1 MGYDGENLY
10 LGIDEPEPVIVG
22 KCAYCR
28 EDIYEGTEC
37 FCCNGVLVHT
47 ECFGDYVQDE
57 YSESELAGALGFE
70 QKTAQGGNM
79 KVYKGTDRQMKCRG
93 MQYTLGE
100 TAVFDGE
107 PHLCRAG
114 LHACEQPIDV
124 LNHYTPNESR
134 YFEAEAEEVS
144 AERESSDS
152 KIVAK
157 KMTLKAEIGVPGL
170 VKAQI
175 EYVKNQIGFEDAIKR
190 ANAEKEN
197 HATGDQGAAS
207 ATGNRGAASATG
219 NRGAASATGYR
230 GAASATGDQGAASAT
245 SNLGAA
251 SATGNQ
257 GAASATGYRGAAS
270 ATGNRGAAS
279 ATGYQ
284 GAASAT
290 GDQGAASATGYQ
302 GAASATGK
310 AGVALAAGYECK
322 AMGALGCAICCVERG
337 EWDGETYP
345 IIAVKAAIVDGE
357 KIKADTWYCLK
368 NGEFVEVE

>member
-1 MGYDGENLY
+1 
-10 LGIDEPEPVIVG
+10 
-22 KCAYCR
+22 
-28 EDIYEGTEC
+28 
-37 FCCNGVLVHT
+37 
-47 ECFGDYVQDE
+47 
-57 YSESELAGALGFE
+57 
-70 QKTAQGGNM
+70 M

-93 MQYTLGE
+93 MQYALGE

-107 PHLCRAG
+107 PHLCKAG

-124 LNHYTPNESR
+124 LNHYAPNASR
-134 YFEAEAEEVS
+134 YFEADAEEVTD
-144 AERESSDS
+144 ERESDDS

-197 HATGDQGAAS
+197 HATG
-207 ATGNRGAASATG
+207 
-219 NRGAASATGYR
+219 
-230 GAASATGDQGAASAT
+230 
-245 SNLGAA
+245 
-251 SATGNQ
+251 NQ

-270 ATGNRGAAS
+270 ATGN
-279 ATGYQ
+279 Q

-290 GDQGAASATGYQ
+290 GDQGAASATGNQGAASATGYQ

-337 EWDGETYP
+337 EWDGEAHP

-357 KIKADTWYCLK
+357 KIKADTWYRLK
-368 NGEFVEVE
+368 NGEFEEVR

>member
-1 MGYDGENLY
+1 
-10 LGIDEPEPVIVG
+10 
-22 KCAYCR
+22 
-28 EDIYEGTEC
+28 
-37 FCCNGVLVHT
+37 
-47 ECFGDYVQDE
+47 
-57 YSESELAGALGFE
+57 
-70 QKTAQGGNM
+70 M
-79 KVYKGTDRQMKCRG
+79 KVYKGTDKDMKCRG
-93 MQYTLGE
+93 FQYKLGE
-100 TAVFDGE
+100 AAVFDGE

-124 LNHYTPNESR
+124 LNHYAPNESR
-134 YFEAEAEEVS
+134 YFEADAEEVTD
-144 AERESSDS
+144 ERELNDS

-175 EYVKNQIGFEDAIKR
+175 EYIKNQIGFEDAIKR
-190 ANAEKEN
+190 ANAEKKN
-197 HATGDQGAAS
+197 H
-207 ATGNRGAASATG
+207 
-219 NRGAASATGYR
+219 
-230 GAASATGDQGAASAT
+230 
-245 SNLGAA
+245 
-251 SATGNQ
+251 
-257 GAASATGYRGAAS
+257 
-270 ATGNRGAAS
+270 

-290 GDQGAASATGYQ
+290 GYLGAASATGDLGAASATGNLGAASATGDLGAASATGDRGAASATGDR

-345 IIAVKAAIVDGE
+345 IVAVKAAIVDGE

>member
-1 MGYDGENLY
+1 
-10 LGIDEPEPVIVG
+10 
-22 KCAYCR
+22 
-28 EDIYEGTEC
+28 
-37 FCCNGVLVHT
+37 
-47 ECFGDYVQDE
+47 
-57 YSESELAGALGFE
+57 
-70 QKTAQGGNM
+70 M
-79 KVYKGTDRQMKCRG
+79 KVYKGTDKDMKCRG
-93 MQYTLGE
+93 FQYKLGE
-100 TAVFDGE
+100 AAVFDGE

-124 LNHYTPNESR
+124 LNHYAPNESR
-134 YFEAEAEEVS
+134 YFEADAEEVTD
-144 AERESSDS
+144 ERELNDS

-175 EYVKNQIGFEDAIKR
+175 EYIKNQIGFEDAIKR
-190 ANAEKEN
+190 ANAEKKN
-197 HATGDQGAAS
+197 H
-207 ATGNRGAASATG
+207 
-219 NRGAASATGYR
+219 
-230 GAASATGDQGAASAT
+230 
-245 SNLGAA
+245 
-251 SATGNQ
+251 
-257 GAASATGYRGAAS
+257 
-270 ATGNRGAAS
+270 

-290 GDQGAASATGYQ
+290 GDRGAASATGYLGAASATGDLGAASATGDRGAASATGDR

-345 IIAVKAAIVDGE
+345 IVAVKAAIVDGE

>member
-1 MGYDGENLY
+1 
-10 LGIDEPEPVIVG
+10 
-22 KCAYCR
+22 
-28 EDIYEGTEC
+28 
-37 FCCNGVLVHT
+37 
-47 ECFGDYVQDE
+47 
-57 YSESELAGALGFE
+57 
-70 QKTAQGGNM
+70 M
-79 KVYKGTDRQMKCRG
+79 KVYKGTDKDMKCRG
-93 MQYTLGE
+93 FQYKLGE
-100 TAVFDGE
+100 AAVFDGE

-124 LNHYTPNESR
+124 LNHYAPNESR
-134 YFEAEAEEVS
+134 YFEADAEEVTD
-144 AERESSDS
+144 ERESDDS

-175 EYVKNQIGFEDAIKR
+175 EYIKNQIGFKDAIKR

-197 HATGDQGAAS
+197 H
-207 ATGNRGAASATG
+207 
-219 NRGAASATGYR
+219 
-230 GAASATGDQGAASAT
+230 
-245 SNLGAA
+245 
-251 SATGNQ
+251 
-257 GAASATGYRGAAS
+257 
-270 ATGNRGAAS
+270 

-302 GAASATGK
+302 GAASATGDRGAASATGDLGAASATGK

-337 EWDGETYP
+337 EWDGEAHP
-345 IIAVKAAIVDGE
+345 IIAVKAMIVDGE
-357 KIKADTWYCLK
+357 KIKADTWYQLK

>member
-1 MGYDGENLY
+1 
-10 LGIDEPEPVIVG
+10 
-22 KCAYCR
+22 
-28 EDIYEGTEC
+28 
-37 FCCNGVLVHT
+37 
-47 ECFGDYVQDE
+47 
-57 YSESELAGALGFE
+57 
-70 QKTAQGGNM
+70 M
-79 KVYKGTDRQMKCRG
+79 KVYKGTDKDMKCRG
-93 MQYTLGE
+93 FQYKLGE
-100 TAVFDGE
+100 TAVFDGD

-124 LNHYTPNESR
+124 LNHYAPNESR
-134 YFEAEAEEVS
+134 YFEADAEEVTD
-144 AERESSDS
+144 EREPNDS

-175 EYVKNQIGFEDAIKR
+175 EYIKNQIGFEDAIKR

-197 HATGDQGAAS
+197 HATG
-207 ATGNRGAASATG
+207 
-219 NRGAASATGYR
+219 YR
-230 GAASATGDQGAASAT
+230 
-245 SNLGAA
+245 GAA

-257 GAASATGYRGAAS
+257 GAASATGYR
-270 ATGNRGAAS
+270 
-279 ATGYQ
+279 
-284 GAASAT
+284 
-290 GDQGAASATGYQ
+290 

-357 KIKADTWYCLK
+357 KIKADTWYRLK

>member
-1 MGYDGENLY
+1 
-10 LGIDEPEPVIVG
+10 
-22 KCAYCR
+22 
-28 EDIYEGTEC
+28 
-37 FCCNGVLVHT
+37 
-47 ECFGDYVQDE
+47 
-57 YSESELAGALGFE
+57 
-70 QKTAQGGNM
+70 M
-79 KVYKGTDRQMKCRG
+79 KVYKGTDKDMKCRG
-93 MQYTLGE
+93 FQYKLGE
-100 TAVFDGE
+100 AAVFDGE

-124 LNHYTPNESR
+124 LNHYAPNESR
-134 YFEAEAEEVS
+134 YFEADAEEVTD
-144 AERESSDS
+144 ERGSDDS

-175 EYVKNQIGFEDAIKR
+175 EYIKNQIGFEDAIKR

-197 HATGDQGAAS
+197 HATGYLGAASATGYLGAASATGDQGAAS
-207 ATGNRGAASATG
+207 ATGNQGAASATG

-245 SNLGAA
+245 GDRGAASATGDQGAA
-251 SATGNQ
+251 SATGN
-257 GAASATGYRGAAS
+257 
-270 ATGNRGAAS
+270 
-279 ATGYQ
+279 Q

-290 GDQGAASATGYQ
+290 GDQGAASATGDLGAASATGYLGAASATGYLGAASATGDQ
-302 GAASATGK
+302 GAASATGDQGAASATGDLGAASATGK

-337 EWDGETYP
+337 EWDGETFP

-357 KIKADTWYCLK
+357 KIKADTWYRLK
-368 NGEFVEVE
+368 NGEFVEVR

>member
-1 MGYDGENLY
+1 
-10 LGIDEPEPVIVG
+10 
-22 KCAYCR
+22 
-28 EDIYEGTEC
+28 
-37 FCCNGVLVHT
+37 
-47 ECFGDYVQDE
+47 
-57 YSESELAGALGFE
+57 
-70 QKTAQGGNM
+70 M
-79 KVYKGTDRQMKCRG
+79 KVYKGTDKDMKCRG
-93 MQYTLGE
+93 FQYNLGE
-100 TAVFDGE
+100 AAVFDGE

-124 LNHYTPNESR
+124 LNHYAPNESR
-134 YFEAEAEEVS
+134 YFEADAEEVTD
-144 AERESSDS
+144 ERKLDDS

-175 EYVKNQIGFEDAIKR
+175 EYIKNQIGFEDAIKR

-207 ATGNRGAASATG
+207 ATG
-219 NRGAASATGYR
+219 Y
-230 GAASATGDQGAASAT
+230 
-245 SNLGAA
+245 
-251 SATGNQ
+251 
-257 GAASATGYRGAAS
+257 
-270 ATGNRGAAS
+270 RGAAS

-310 AGVALAAGYECK
+310 AGVALAAGLECK

-337 EWDGETYP
+337 EWDGEAHP

-357 KIKADTWYCLK
+357 KIKADTWYQLK

>member
-1 MGYDGENLY
+1 
-10 LGIDEPEPVIVG
+10 
-22 KCAYCR
+22 
-28 EDIYEGTEC
+28 
-37 FCCNGVLVHT
+37 
-47 ECFGDYVQDE
+47 
-57 YSESELAGALGFE
+57 
-70 QKTAQGGNM
+70 
-79 KVYKGTDRQMKCRG
+79 

-107 PHLCRAG
+107 PHLCKAG

-152 KIVAK
+152 KIVAR

-175 EYVKNQIGFEDAIKR
+175 EYVKSQIGFDDAIKR

-207 ATGNRGAASATG
+207 ATG
-219 NRGAASATGYR
+219 YR

-245 SNLGAA
+245 
-251 SATGNQ
+251 
-257 GAASATGYRGAAS
+257 
-270 ATGNRGAAS
+270 
-279 ATGYQ
+279 
-284 GAASAT
+284 
-290 GDQGAASATGYQ
+290 
-302 GAASATGK
+302 GK
-310 AGVALAAGYECK
+310 AGVALAAGCECK

-337 EWDGETYP
+337 EWDGNTYP

-357 KIKADTWYCLK
+357 TIKPDTWYRLE

>member
-1 MGYDGENLY
+1 MKNPYLQEATEIIRKQQGPRGPVWMCGEQL
-10 LGIDEPEPVIVG
+10 LEMI
-22 KCAYCR
+22 
-28 EDIYEGTEC
+28 
-37 FCCNGVLVHT
+37 
-47 ECFGDYVQDE
+47 
-57 YSESELAGALGFE
+57 
-70 QKTAQGGNM
+70 
-79 KVYKGTDRQMKCRG
+79 
-93 MQYTLGE
+93 
-100 TAVFDGE
+100 
-107 PHLCRAG
+107 
-114 LHACEQPIDV
+114 ACEQPIEV
-124 LNHYTPNESR
+124 LNHYAPNESR
-134 YFEAEAEEVS
+134 YFEADAEEVTD
-144 AERESSDS
+144 ERESGDS

-175 EYVKNQIGFEDAIKR
+175 EYVKNQIGFDDAIKR

-207 ATGNRGAASATG
+207 ATG
-219 NRGAASATGYR
+219 
-230 GAASATGDQGAASAT
+230 D
-245 SNLGAA
+245 
-251 SATGNQ
+251 Q
-257 GAASATGYRGAAS
+257 GAASATGYQ
-270 ATGNRGAAS
+270 GAAS

-290 GDQGAASATGYQ
+290 GDQGAASATGKRGAASATGYQGAASATGYLGAASATGDQGAASATGVQGAASATGDQGAASATGDLGAASATGYQGAASATGVQGAASATGDQ

-337 EWDGETYP
+337 EWDGETFP

-357 KIKADTWYCLK
+357 KIKADTWYRLK

>member
-1 MGYDGENLY
+1 
-10 LGIDEPEPVIVG
+10 
-22 KCAYCR
+22 
-28 EDIYEGTEC
+28 
-37 FCCNGVLVHT
+37 
-47 ECFGDYVQDE
+47 
-57 YSESELAGALGFE
+57 
-70 QKTAQGGNM
+70 M

-100 TAVFDGE
+100 TAVYDGE
-107 PHLCRAG
+107 LSLCEAG

-124 LNHYTPNESR
+124 LNHYAPNESR

-144 AERESSDS
+144 DARTSDDS

-157 KMTLKAEIGVPGL
+157 KMTLKAEIGIPGL

-197 HATGDQGAAS
+197 HATG
-207 ATGNRGAASATG
+207 NR
-219 NRGAASATGYR
+219 
-230 GAASATGDQGAASAT
+230 
-245 SNLGAA
+245 
-251 SATGNQ
+251 
-257 GAASATGYRGAAS
+257 
-270 ATGNRGAAS
+270 
-279 ATGYQ
+279 

-310 AGVALAAGYECK
+310 VGVALAAGYKCK

-337 EWDGETYP
+337 EWNGKTYP

-357 KIKADTWYCLK
+357 KIKAGTWYQLK
-368 NGEFVEVE
+368 NGEFVEVR

>member
-1 MGYDGENLY
+1 
-10 LGIDEPEPVIVG
+10 
-22 KCAYCR
+22 
-28 EDIYEGTEC
+28 
-37 FCCNGVLVHT
+37 
-47 ECFGDYVQDE
+47 
-57 YSESELAGALGFE
+57 
-70 QKTAQGGNM
+70 M
-79 KVYKGTDRQMKCRG
+79 KVYKGTDKNMKCRG
-93 MQYTLGE
+93 MQYKLGE

-107 PHLCRAG
+107 PKICDAG

-124 LNHYTPNESR
+124 LNYYAPGENR
-134 YFEAEAEEVS
+134 YFEADAEEVTD
-144 AERESSDS
+144 ERESDDS

-197 HATGDQGAAS
+197 HATGNQGVASATGNQGVASATGNQGVASATGYWGVASATGYWGAAS
-207 ATGNRGAASATG
+207 ATGNHGVASATG
-219 NRGAASATGYR
+219 DQCVASTTGNQGVASATGYR
-230 GAASATGDQGAASAT
+230 GAASATGYRGV
-245 SNLGAA
+245 A

-257 GAASATGYRGAAS
+257 GVAS
-270 ATGNRGAAS
+270 ATGNHGV
-279 ATGYQ
+279 
-284 GAASAT
+284 ASAT
-290 GDQGAASATGYQ
+290 GDQ

-310 AGVALAAGYECK
+310 AGVALAAGYDCK
-322 AMGALGCAICCVERG
+322 AMGALGCVICCVERG

-357 KIKADTWYCLK
+357 KIKADTWYRLK

>member
-1 MGYDGENLY
+1 M
-10 LGIDEPEPVIVG
+10 
-22 KCAYCR
+22 R
-28 EDIYEGTEC
+28 
-37 FCCNGVLVHT
+37 
-47 ECFGDYVQDE
+47 
-57 YSESELAGALGFE
+57 
-70 QKTAQGGNM
+70 
-79 KVYKGTDRQMKCRG
+79 VYKGTDKDMKCRG
-93 MQYTLGE
+93 FQYKLGE
-100 TAVFDGE
+100 AAVFDGE

-157 KMTLKAEIGVPGL
+157 KMTLKSEIGVPGL

-197 HATGDQGAAS
+197 HATG
-207 ATGNRGAASATG
+207 
-219 NRGAASATGYR
+219 
-230 GAASATGDQGAASAT
+230 
-245 SNLGAA
+245 
-251 SATGNQ
+251 NQ
-257 GAASATGYRGAAS
+257 GAAS

-290 GDQGAASATGYQ
+290 GDQ

-357 KIKADTWYCLK
+357 KIKADTWYRLQ

>member
-1 MGYDGENLY
+1 M
-10 LGIDEPEPVIVG
+10 
-22 KCAYCR
+22 R
-28 EDIYEGTEC
+28 
-37 FCCNGVLVHT
+37 
-47 ECFGDYVQDE
+47 
-57 YSESELAGALGFE
+57 
-70 QKTAQGGNM
+70 
-79 KVYKGTDRQMKCRG
+79 VYKGTDRQMKCRG

-107 PHLCRAG
+107 PHLCKAG

-124 LNHYTPNESR
+124 LNHYAPNASR
-134 YFEAEAEEVS
+134 YFEADAEEVTD
-144 AERESSDS
+144 ERESDDS

-197 HATGDQGAAS
+197 HATGD
-207 ATGNRGAASATG
+207 
-219 NRGAASATGYR
+219 
-230 GAASATGDQGAASAT
+230 
-245 SNLGAA
+245 
-251 SATGNQ
+251 
-257 GAASATGYRGAAS
+257 
-270 ATGNRGAAS
+270 RGAAS

-290 GDQGAASATGYQ
+290 GDQGAASATDDRGAASATGYQ

-337 EWDGETYP
+337 EWDGEAHP

-357 KIKADTWYCLK
+357 KIKADTWYRLK
-368 NGEFVEVE
+368 NGEFEEVR

>member
-1 MGYDGENLY
+1 
-10 LGIDEPEPVIVG
+10 
-22 KCAYCR
+22 
-28 EDIYEGTEC
+28 
-37 FCCNGVLVHT
+37 
-47 ECFGDYVQDE
+47 
-57 YSESELAGALGFE
+57 
-70 QKTAQGGNM
+70 
-79 KVYKGTDRQMKCRG
+79 MKCHG

-124 LNHYTPNESR
+124 LNHYAPNASR
-134 YFEAEAEEVS
+134 YFEADAEEVTD
-144 AERESSDS
+144 ERESDDS

-197 HATGDQGAAS
+197 HATGNQ
-207 ATGNRGAASATG
+207 GAASATG

-230 GAASATGDQGAASAT
+230 GAASATGD
-245 SNLGAA
+245 
-251 SATGNQ
+251 
-257 GAASATGYRGAAS
+257 R
-270 ATGNRGAAS
+270 
-279 ATGYQ
+279 

-290 GDQGAASATGYQ
+290 GDQGAASATGDQ

-337 EWDGETYP
+337 EWDGEAHP

-357 KIKADTWYCLK
+357 KIKADTWYRLK
-368 NGEFVEVE
+368 NGEFEEVR

>member
-1 MGYDGENLY
+1 
-10 LGIDEPEPVIVG
+10 
-22 KCAYCR
+22 
-28 EDIYEGTEC
+28 
-37 FCCNGVLVHT
+37 
-47 ECFGDYVQDE
+47 
-57 YSESELAGALGFE
+57 
-70 QKTAQGGNM
+70 M
-79 KVYKGTDRQMKCRG
+79 KVYKGTDKDMKCRG
-93 MQYTLGE
+93 FQYKLGE

-107 PHLCRAG
+107 PHLCKEG

-124 LNHYTPNESR
+124 LNHYAPNASR
-134 YFEAEAEEVS
+134 YFEADAEEVTD
-144 AERESSDS
+144 ERDSDDS

-197 HATGDQGAAS
+197 HATGNQ
-207 ATGNRGAASATG
+207 GAASATG

-230 GAASATGDQGAASAT
+230 GAASATGD
-245 SNLGAA
+245 
-251 SATGNQ
+251 
-257 GAASATGYRGAAS
+257 R
-270 ATGNRGAAS
+270 
-279 ATGYQ
+279 
-284 GAASAT
+284 
-290 GDQGAASATGYQ
+290 

-337 EWDGETYP
+337 EWDGEAHP

-357 KIKADTWYCLK
+357 KIKADTWYRLK
-368 NGEFVEVE
+368 NGEFEEVR